1 MSALDVAT
9 EYTILIAE
17 GGADLGE
24 TDGCVAVTK
33 RRLVELGVR
42 LPADLKRP
50 RRDTSRID
58 FREKRLTIEAPA
70 RPRRAAG

>member
-17 GGADLGE
+17 GGADPIE
-24 TDGCVAVTK
+24 TASRVAVTK
-33 RRLVELGVR
+33 RRLVELAVR
-42 LPADLKRP
+42 RG
-50 RRDTSRID
+50 DTSRVD
-58 FREKRLTIEAPA
+58 FRERRLTIEAPA